1 MTVVMLVL
9 SVALPLLEF
18 TFWSYMGTVS
28 AVLLTIATGIYF
40 FDSGRQKE
48 TKKDVKTKTKNS
60 SVKKESENSTA
71 SSAHTGYFSH
81 NY

>member
-1 MTVVMLVL
+1 MLVL
-9 SVALPLLEF
+9 SIALPLLEF
-18 TFWSYMGTVS
+18 TFWSYMGIIS
-28 AVLLTIATGIYF
+28 AVILTVATGIYF
-40 FDSGRQKE
+40 FDKSGQKE

-60 SVKKESENSTA
+60 SVKKEHESSAA